1 MARRDEPRIVVL
13 ATREHG
19 SRWAQL
25 LTLAGHPASV
35 EDPATYAPE
44 SVTRAAGAA
53 RGVVIDVDLP
63 SAPATT
69 AALRQAKIPVILMVG
84 DDARARIEAHPDA
97 LTMFV
102 DWLADAYAVGDE
114 QILPAVAL
122 ALEPLEATGECLH
135 LTFRGT
141 LPPAEVQFPL
151 GTAFPLHRGEA
162 VFVGRS
168 RSTPL
173 QLASPHVGRAHA
185 VVASL
190 PGNDLR
196 AVVSDLSST
205 NGTFVR
211 GTRALSELIAAGD
224 ELYVAGYR
232 FVVEVLPAFSA

>member
-1 MARRDEPRIVVL
+1 MPRREEPRIVVL
-13 ATREHG
+13 ATREHA

-25 LTLAGHPASV
+25 LTLAGHQASV
-35 EDPATYAPE
+35 EDPAKYAPDAAA
-44 SVTRAAGAA
+44 AAGAA
-53 RGVVIDVDLP
+53 RAVVVDVD
-63 SAPATT
+63 APPAQAIT

-84 DDARARIEAHPDA
+84 DDAKARIEALPDA
-97 LTMFV
+97 LTV
-102 DWLADAYAVGDE
+102 YVEWLADAYACGDD
-114 QILPAVAL
+114 QLLPAVGL
-122 ALEPLEATGECLH
+122 ALEPLEAS
-135 LTFRGT
+135 
-141 LPPAEVQFPL
+141 EVQFPL
-151 GTAFPLHRGEA
+151 GTAFPLHRSEA

-185 VVASL
+185 VVAAL

-211 GTRALSELIAAGD
+211 GQRALSELIAAGD

-232 FVVEVLPAFSA
+232 FVVEVLPTFSA

>member
-13 ATREHG
+13 ATREHA
-19 SRWAQL
+19 SRWAQV
-25 LTLAGHPASV
+25 LTQGGHPPSI
-35 EDPATYAPE
+35 EDPTTYA
-44 SVTRAAGAA
+44 VDAVAAVAGAA
-53 RGVVIDVDLP
+53 RGVIVDVEV
-63 SAPATT
+63 ATAQAIT
-69 AALRQAKIPVILMVG
+69 AALRMAKIPVILAVA
-84 DDARARIEAHPDA
+84 DDAREKIEALPDA
-97 LTMFV
+97 LTLFV
-102 DWLADAYAVGDE
+102 DWLADGYACGDD
-114 QILPAVAL
+114 QLLPAVAL
-122 ALEPLEATGECLH
+122 ALEPLEASGECLH

-151 GTAFPLHRGEA
+151 GTAFPLHRAEA

-185 VVASL
+185 VVAAL

-196 AVVSDLSST
+196 AVVSDLMST

-224 ELYVAGYR
+224 ELYIAGYR
-232 FVVEVLPAFSA
+232 FVVEVLPTFSA

>member
-1 MARRDEPRIVVL
+1 MPRREEPRIVVL
-13 ATREHG
+13 ATREHA

-25 LTLAGHPASV
+25 LTLAGHQASV
-35 EDPATYAPE
+35 EDPAKYAPDAAA
-44 SVTRAAGAA
+44 AAGAA
-53 RGVVIDVDLP
+53 RAVVVDVD
-63 SAPATT
+63 APPAQAIT

-84 DDARARIEAHPDA
+84 DDAKARIEALPDA
-97 LTMFV
+97 LTV
-102 DWLADAYAVGDE
+102 YVEWLADAYACGDD
-114 QILPAVAL
+114 QLLPAVGL
-122 ALEPLEATGECLH
+122 ALEPLEASGECLH

-151 GTAFPLHRGEA
+151 GTAFPLHRSEA

-185 VVASL
+185 VVAAL

-211 GTRALSELIAAGD
+211 GQRALSELIAAGD

-232 FVVEVLPAFSA
+232 FVVEVLPTFSA